1 MTRHSGGWYLGAV
14 MVVALVSGGFAACA
28 PTSDQADNL
37 PVATGEPPVD
47 PSLSGASIFDLDVS
61 LIDQD
66 GQTTTLAELDGDVML
81 AAMVYTSC
89 TSVCLRVTEEMKI
102 IESQLSG
109 GDRGVRFVL
118 FSLDPGRDSPAAMRT
133 FAASHGLD
141 TRRWRLL
148 AAAEDGVRDLAAVLG
163 VRYQEE
169 VGGEI
174 AHSAMIFV
182 IDPRGVVRHRQV
194 GIGQDA
200 TALVAAVRRARG

>member
-1 MTRHSGGWYLGAV
+1 MAATIVAGGL
-14 MVVALVSGGFAACA
+14 AACA
-28 PTSDQADNL
+28 PASDETDHG

-61 LIDQD
+61 LVDQD
-66 GQTTTLAELDGDVML
+66 GETTTLADLDGDVML

-102 IESQLSG
+102 IESQLSA
-109 GDRGVRFVL
+109 DRGVRFVL
-118 FSLDPGRDSPAAMRT
+118 FSLDPGRDTPAAMRT

-182 IDPRGVVRHRQV
+182 IDGHGVVRHRQV

-200 TALVAAVRRARG
+200 TSLVAAVKRARG